1 MSNNFASRLIQA
13 RTARGWSPD
22 ELAQKTGIDPEVVSR
37 IENGKIRSGWRFP
50 EIASALDVSLKW
62 LATGMQEVSSVD
74 LATENASAD
83 TESFASRLK
92 ATRMARGLSQ
102 QELADA
108 ADMSQTAI
116 GHLEHGRNKRSRE
129 SAKLAA
135 ALGVNEGWLVTGQE
149 SASPSELQNA
159 IPSTS
164 TAKQRLLHAI
174 KELSSEQI
182 EQLIGIAE
190 VLGQHTKN
198 QPVKTAA
205 HKPFHRRP
213 LLFQNEST
221 TKPAK
226 DSSTIKKAS

>member
-1 MSNNFASRLIQA
+1 MQA
-13 RTARGWSPD
+13 RTARGWSPE
-22 ELAQKTGIDPEVVSR
+22 ELAQKTGIDPEVIAR
-37 IENGKIRSGWRFP
+37 IENGKVRSGWRFP
-50 EIASALDVSLKW
+50 EIASALGISLRW
-62 LATGMQEVSSVD
+62 LATGMKEVSSAD
-74 LATENASAD
+74 PATEHASAD

-116 GHLEHGRNKRSRE
+116 GHLEQGRNKRSRE

-135 ALGVNEGWLVTGQE
+135 VLGVNEGWLVTGQE
-149 SASPSELQNA
+149 SALPPAPQNA

-164 TAKQRLLHAI
+164 TTKQRLLHAI

-190 VLGQHTKN
+190 VLGQHTKA

-205 HKPFHRRP
+205 PKPFQRRP
-213 LLFQNEST
+213 LLFQNETT

-226 DSSTIKKAS
+226 DSTTIKKAS